1 MKKHFKFSWGIFLI
15 LMILTSALNVK
26 AAGEDFIEVP
36 IEEIEI
42 KASSRNKINT
52 FTDSQGSL
60 DACDLGIGIN
70 KNGLGISYATR
81 TTEIASEIG
90 IKDLVLQEKTLLG
103 WKDIP
108 IKDRCDYDT
117 DFYMGSVIYL
127 KAEINKTYRVY
138 CTHYAIINEQ
148 EYTLYNITD
157 SIVYNN

>member
-42 KASSRNKINT
+42 KASSRNQINT

-148 EYTLYNITD
+148 EYTFYNITD